1 MMQRKHMIATVVG
14 AVALVVMTATASAL
28 ITKQNVTADEDVIS
42 ETVTTR
48 KEVKAAPVRHSANQ
62 PVQRANPEPAP
73 QQVAQQ
79 PACDDGN
86 IAGTV
91 LGGAAGGVIG
101 SQIGNGSGQTA
112 ATIAGVAGG
121 ALLGRE
127 YIPTR
132 NITCR

>member
-1 MMQRKHMIATVVG
+1 MKKHMIAVG
-14 AVALVVMTATASAL
+14 AGIAALVIMTATASAL
-28 ITKQNVTADEDVIS
+28 ITKEKITSPDKPVI
-42 ETVTTR
+42 EKVVAKETTR
-48 KEVKAAPVRHSANQ
+48 ERVAVSEPAA
-62 PVQRANPEPAP
+62 PAP
-73 QQVAQQ
+73 QPVAQQ

-101 SQIGNGSGQTA
+101 SQIGDGNGQTA

>member
-1 MMQRKHMIATVVG
+1 MDRRNIIAACIG
-14 AVALVVMTATASAL
+14 AVALVAVTASASAL
-28 ITKQNVTADEDVIS
+28 ITREKLSED
-42 ETVTTR
+42 
-48 KEVKAAPVRHSANQ
+48 APVQKTVSTVHQERVVKTAPREARNNPPVTQ
-62 PVQRANPEPAP
+62 PQATQNPPP
-73 QQVAQQ
+73 

-127 YIPTR
+127 FIPTH
-132 NITCR
+132 NVTCAQ

>member
-1 MMQRKHMIATVVG
+1 MQKKHLITAGIVAIALLTV
-14 AVALVVMTATASAL
+14 TATASAL
-28 ITKQNVTADEDVIS
+28 ITRENSTDDAVKPVAAK
-42 ETVTTR
+42 TVSTVREERVVKNTT
-48 KEVKAAPVRHSANQ
+48 Q
-62 PVQRANPEPAP
+62 PAP
-73 QQVAQQ
+73 QPQQ
-79 PACDDGN
+79 APAPACDDGN

-101 SQIGNGSGQTA
+101 SQIGDGSGQTA